1 MIISGHDLHLLNQQS
16 RPGPVRW
23 AWPRRVHVVW
33 AMKVGETSDTYQKPS
48 NVLAEDFLRAV
59 NMAHNV
65 LSALKKASADSPT
78 NGQANLTYD
87 GRSDV
92 AIGTVVSQRIPKP
105 SMRGS

>member
-1 MIISGHDLHLLNQQS
+1 M
-16 RPGPVRW
+16 
-23 AWPRRVHVVW
+23 
-33 AMKVGETSDTYQKPS
+33 
-48 NVLAEDFLRAV
+48 